1 MTESEDKNKEVE
13 DLEDSKLDAVTATI
27 LILILTSAAVFW
39 VSNQ

>member
-1 MTESEDKNKEVE
+1 MTENEDKNKEVE

>member
-27 LILILTSAAVFW
+27 LILILTSVAVFW
-39 VSNQ
+39 VSSQ

>member
-1 MTESEDKNKEVE
+1 MIESEDKNKEVE

>member
-27 LILILTSAAVFW
+27 LILILTSVAVFW

>member
-13 DLEDSKLDAVTATI
+13 DLEDSKLDAITATI